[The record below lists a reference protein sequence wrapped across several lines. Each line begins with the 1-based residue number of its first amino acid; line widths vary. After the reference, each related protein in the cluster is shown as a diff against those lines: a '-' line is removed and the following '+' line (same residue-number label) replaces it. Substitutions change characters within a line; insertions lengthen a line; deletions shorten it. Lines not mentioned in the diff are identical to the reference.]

1 MHKKQVNSL
10 SDVFADN
17 RIEMAVLAKE
27 TSMAFTP
34 EQTSK
39 LHQWFRWHTH
49 FTSGRK
55 SEVHPN
61 TIDNQDQI
69 GYHRTMEKT
78 FEQKAQIVASAFYN
92 RYDEEGESE
101 ILTKI
106 FDSHDLS
113 GAIALALVSN
123 DIELKSDASKKW
135 IEDTFNV
142 LDSVFDFPDEL
153 ELVET
158 PLEDKPKKPVAKKK
172 ATQPKP

>member
-1 MHKKQVNSL
+1 
-10 SDVFADN
+10 
-17 RIEMAVLAKE
+17 
-27 TSMAFTP
+27 
-34 EQTSK
+34 
-39 LHQWFRWHTH
+39 
-49 FTSGRK
+49 
-55 SEVHPN
+55 
-61 TIDNQDQI
+61 
-69 GYHRTMEKT
+69 MEKT

-135 IEDTFNV
+135 IEDTFDV
-142 LDSVFDFPDEL
+142 LNAVFDFPDEL

-158 PLEDKPKKPVAKKK
+158 PLEDKPKKPTAKKK
-172 ATQPKP
+172 AEPKPE